1 MSGRI
6 CTVGLSLFLC
16 LFSVQCLSAREE
28 AEIVISETV
37 HDFGRIESANGPV
50 KHVFAVRNNGKAT
63 LELIRVSSS
72 CRCLSA
78 EWSKKTV
85 EPGET
90 ASLEVTYNPLGQS
103 GAFSH
108 TMQVFS
114 NGSEAPL
121 VLTIKGNVHAVPG
134 AVAGEPEFTPDT
146 WTHDFG
152 KIDEEQ
158 NYYTH
163 IFQITNT
170 GKAPLI
176 ISHVQSSC
184 GCAEPEWT
192 ADPIAPGEVG
202 DVVITYSA
210 KNRPGPFKKH
220 ITVYTN
226 AKGGRQRFSIMGEVI
241 PKPSELPVVYQ
252 DTIGTIQLESKT
264 FMFHT
269 IRPKE
274 IATQEIWIRN
284 FSDASQ
290 TLSLVN
296 MPAHIQVEAPAELVP
311 GKAERLKVTVDGT
324 KVTTKGRMLGG
335 FTWMARSAASGEV
348 ISHEIPV
355 SVNFIDDFSTLSP
368 MQKTYGA
375 GIKLSTTLLEFGRM
389 KRGGLFGIGSKRASK
404 QVTLTNEGKELLE
417 LHSVSC
423 DDRRVHV
430 TGFNRKMLAP
440 GESVT
445 LTLLIRPKEVTKPM
459 ETMLYVVCNDPRGP
473 VRQVKITAE

>member
-6 CTVGLSLFLC
+6 CAVGLSLFLC

-50 KHVFAVRNNGKAT
+50 KHVFAFRNNGKAT

-226 AKGGRQRFSIMGEVI
+226 AKGGRQRLSIMGEVI

-335 FTWMARSAASGEV
+335 FTWMARSASGEV
-348 ISHEIPV
+348 VSHEIPV

-445 LTLLIRPKEVTKPM
+445 LILLIRPKEVTKPM

>member
-6 CTVGLSLFLC
+6 CVVGLSLFFC

-28 AEIVISETV
+28 AKIVMPETA
-37 HDFGRIESANGPV
+37 HDFGRIEGANGPV
-50 KHVFAVRNNGKAT
+50 KHVFAVRNDGKAT

-72 CRCLSA
+72 CRCLLA

-90 ASLEVTYNPLGQS
+90 ARLEVTYHPVGQS

-108 TMQVFS
+108 SMQVFS
-114 NGSEAPL
+114 NGSETPL
-121 VLTIKGNVHAVPG
+121 VLTVKGNVHAAPG
-134 AVAGEPEFTPDT
+134 AVVGEPEFTPDA

-226 AKGGRQRFSIMGEVI
+226 AKGGRQRLAIMGEVI

-284 FSDASQ
+284 FSDVSQ
-290 TLSLVN
+290 TLSFVN
-296 MPAHIQVEAPAELVP
+296 MPAHIQVEAPDELAP
-311 GKAERLKVTVDGT
+311 GKAERMKVTVDGT

-335 FTWMARSAASGEV
+335 FTWMAQSAAGEV
-348 ISHEIPV
+348 LSYEIPV

-368 MQKTYGA
+368 MQKTHGA

-423 DDRRVHV
+423 DDPRVHV
-430 TGFNRKMLAP
+430 TGFNRRMLGP

-445 LTLLIRPKEVTKPM
+445 LTLLIRPKEVTEPM

-473 VRQVKITAE
+473 VRQVKITAK